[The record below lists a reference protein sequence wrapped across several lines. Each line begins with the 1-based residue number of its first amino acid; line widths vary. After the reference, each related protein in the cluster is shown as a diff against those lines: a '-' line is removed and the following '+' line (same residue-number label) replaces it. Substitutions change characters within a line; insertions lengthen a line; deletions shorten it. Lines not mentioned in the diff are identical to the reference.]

1 MLYLTRRWYLL
12 TFTMSICWIGAISW
26 FMVEWCGRIGCI
38 LKIPDIVMG
47 VTVLAMGTSVP
58 DLLSSMIVAKQG
70 MGDMAVANA
79 VGSNVFD
86 IWIGLGAPWFFV
98 LVAKQEVNHL
108 ADKDQLW
115 WNVLILF
122 GSLAFY
128 MIYVAVDK
136 FRLRPST
143 GYVFL
148 SMYVLYAL
156 YEIVLVWVLDI
167 YGQGVSPIKG
177 RH

>member
-1 MLYLTRRWYLL
+1 
-12 TFTMSICWIGAISW
+12 
-26 FMVEWCGRIGCI
+26 
-38 LKIPDIVMG
+38 
-47 VTVLAMGTSVP
+47 
-58 DLLSSMIVAKQG
+58 MIVAKQG

-156 YEIVLVWVLDI
+156 YEVRQHAVTETE
-167 YGQGVSPIKG
+167 YTSPCLTQTSVN
-177 RH
+177 RHISCLSPTHHLPFLMWHC